1 MTHAGKL
8 IPCLEEY
15 NFFSKHFKN
24 MLPQFSKILA
34 LSKGHYEKQYTK
46 DFDSYTLQGSVAEG
60 SFGLYN
66 VNPDIE
72 HYIFECDIM
81 YFSPSSHIQWIAKQ
95 NKTNDV
101 IIFTNSKFK
110 DPHKI
115 TLSLMKHYLGENT
128 HTEICPIVKEKDGK
142 SIKYQSLHLA
152 VKANQRIIFEIHCD
166 YVTSGKFQEW
176 PSDTHWLQTEGM
188 WPCQTMRQEISQ
200 KVRITAVA
208 AQKGA
213 RYSYSELEAEL
224 FSLIT
229 TPQRN
234 AYVIFKCMFYCH
246 VRPLACD
253 KHRGENEDPFF
264 TSYLA
269 KTTFLLA
276 CEKHTPDDVVWQD
289 LDLAVQLLL
298 KYLLQY
304 FEQGMLPHFAR
315 NHNLFEEK
323 RQSHNYLKCNILQLG
338 VEQVSKVVMN
348 FERYLPDERYFK
360 KLVRIMSLFCRGN
373 VVIFELLKNVE
384 VIKYTCCLC
393 HKYMVNKRLLCSIS
407 KFLCSL
413 GAKYDL
419 PNLIHMYQLL
429 NTT

>member
-1 MTHAGKL
+1 MTHVGKL
-8 IPCLEEY
+8 IPCLGDY

-24 MLPQFSKILA
+24 MLSQYCKILA
-34 LSKGHYEKQYTK
+34 FSKGHYGKQFTK

-66 VNPDIE
+66 VNQDIE
-72 HYIFECDIM
+72 HYIFELDIM
-81 YFSPSSHIQWIAKQ
+81 YFSPSWHKGWIAKQ
-95 NKTNDV
+95 NKTNDA
-101 IIFTNSKFK
+101 IIFTNQKGDEISNGEMIDELKNSSRFK

-115 TLSLMKHYLGENT
+115 FLCLMKHFLGKNT
-128 HTEICPIVKEKDGK
+128 QIEMCPIVKEKDGK
-142 SIKYQSLHLA
+142 SIKYRSLRLA
-152 VKANQRIIFEIHCD
+152 VKVNQRIIFEIHCD
-166 YVTSGKFQEW
+166 YVTSGKFQKW
-176 PSDTHWLQTEGM
+176 PSDTPWLQTEGM
-188 WPCQTMRQEISQ
+188 WPCQVMRQEISK

-234 AYVIFKCMFYCH
+234 AFVIFKCMFYCH
-246 VRPLACD
+246 VRPLACN
-253 KHRGENEDPFF
+253 KHRGKNEDPFF

-276 CEKHTPDDVVWQD
+276 CEKHTPDDAVWQD

-304 FEQGMLPHFAR
+304 VKQGILPHFAR

-323 RQSHNYLKCNILQLG
+323 GQSHNYLECNILQLG
-338 VEQVSKVVMN
+338 VEQVSKMVMN
-348 FERYLPDERYFK
+348 FEQYLPDERYCK
-360 KLVRIMSLFCRGN
+360 KLVRIMSLVYRDN
-373 VVIFELLKNVE
+373 VVLFELLKNIE
-384 VIKYTCCLC
+384 VIRYTYCDIL
-393 HKYMVNKRLLCSIS
+393 

-413 GAKYDL
+413 
-419 PNLIHMYQLL
+419 
-429 NTT
+429 